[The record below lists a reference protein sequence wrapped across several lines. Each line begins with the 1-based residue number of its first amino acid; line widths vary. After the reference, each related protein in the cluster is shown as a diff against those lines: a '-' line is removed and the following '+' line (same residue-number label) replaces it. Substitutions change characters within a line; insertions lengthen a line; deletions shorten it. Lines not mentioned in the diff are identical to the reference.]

1 MRLAAV
7 FIMGFMATGCVAMA
21 DFTAL
26 RDEVFLVKVDNR
38 KLKETEEGLRKRLE
52 EQERALK
59 ASEVRQQGLEEQI
72 RVLEAQSRRLEAFT
86 GRREDIEVKPPASIP
101 IPEIKGFDPTVMPPP
116 PPPPSPAPGS
126 TVLTPTAA
134 YNQAYNDYLQGNYD
148 LAVAG
153 FEAFLSQFPGTSLTA
168 HAQYWIGEA
177 YFNKREYLKA
187 LNAYDR
193 VLGDNPTSDK
203 AAGALYK
210 AGAAYAALEDKAKAR
225 VFLKRVIEEYPQ
237 SEEANLAKQ
246 RLADLR

>member
-7 FIMGFMATGCVAMA
+7 FMVGFMGSGCVAVA
-21 DFTAL
+21 DFAAL

-38 KLKETEEGLRKRLE
+38 KLKETQEGLRKRLE

-59 ASEVRQQGLEEQI
+59 ATEVRQQGLEEQI
-72 RVLEAQSRRLEAFT
+72 RVLEAQSRRLEALT
-86 GRREDIEVKPPASIP
+86 ARSEGAEIKPPAKIP
-101 IPEIKGFDPTVMPPP
+101 SLEIPGSGQAVKPLPSLPPP
-116 PPPPSPAPGS
+116 PAGS
-126 TVLTPTAA
+126 AGLTPTAA

-153 FEAFLSQFPGTSLTA
+153 FEAFLNQFPDTSLTA

-177 YFNKREYLKA
+177 YFNKKEYMNA
-187 LNAYDR
+187 LHAYDR
-193 VLGDNPTSDK
+193 VLADYPTSDK
-203 AAGALYK
+203 IAAALYK
-210 AGAAYAALEDKAKAR
+210 TGATYAELENKAKAR
-225 VFLKRVIEEYPQ
+225 DFLKRVIEEYPQ

>member
-1 MRLAAV
+1 MRLSAIFMV
-7 FIMGFMATGCVAMA
+7 GFMATGCVAVA

-38 KLKETEEGLRKRLE
+38 RLKETEEGLRKRLE

-59 ASEVRQQGLEEQI
+59 AAEIRQQGLEEQI
-72 RVLEAQSRRLEAFT
+72 RVLEARSRRLEALAAPKEAT
-86 GRREDIEVKPPASIP
+86 EVKPPAKIP
-101 IPEIKGFDPTVMPPP
+101 SQEITTSRPAVTPPP
-116 PPPPSPAPGS
+116 PPPAGS
-126 TVLTPTAA
+126 ASLSPTAA

-153 FEAFLSQFPGTSLTA
+153 FEGFLSQFPGTSLTA

-177 YFNKREYLKA
+177 YFNKKEYLNA

-193 VLGDNPTSDK
+193 VLADYPTSDK

-210 AGAAYAALEDKAKAR
+210 TGAAYAELEDKAKAR
-225 VFLKRVIEEYPQ
+225 VFLKRVIEEHPQ

>member
-1 MRLAAV
+1 MRLSAIV
-7 FIMGFMATGCVAMA
+7 LVGFMATGCVAVA

-59 ASEVRQQGLEEQI
+59 AAEIRQQGLEEQI
-72 RVLEAQSRRLEAFT
+72 RVLEAQSRRLEALT
-86 GRREDIEVKPPASIP
+86 ARPEDTEVKPPAKIP
-101 IPEIKGFDPTVMPPP
+101 SLEITASRPAVT
-116 PPPPSPAPGS
+116 PPSPPPAGS
-126 TVLTPTAA
+126 SSLSPTAA

-177 YFNKREYLKA
+177 YFNKKEYLNA

-193 VLGDNPTSDK
+193 VLADYPTSDK

-210 AGAAYAALEDKAKAR
+210 TGAAYAELEDKAKAR
-225 VFLKRVIEEYPQ
+225 VFLKRVIEEHPQ

>member
-1 MRLAAV
+1 MRLSAIFMV
-7 FIMGFMATGCVAMA
+7 GFMATGCVAVA

-59 ASEVRQQGLEEQI
+59 AAEIRQQAFEEQI
-72 RVLEAQSRRLEAFT
+72 RVLEAQSRRLEALT
-86 GRREDIEVKPPASIP
+86 GRREDTEVKPPTKIPSLEITASAP
-101 IPEIKGFDPTVMPPP
+101 AVTPPP
-116 PPPPSPAPGS
+116 PPAGS
-126 TVLTPTAA
+126 AGLTPTAA

-177 YFNKREYLKA
+177 YFNKKEYIKA

-193 VLGDNPTSDK
+193 VLADYPTSDK

-210 AGAAYAALEDKAKAR
+210 TGAAYAELEDKAKAR
-225 VFLKRVIEEYPQ
+225 VFLKRVIEEHPQ

>member
-1 MRLAAV
+1 MRLSAIFMV
-7 FIMGFMATGCVAMA
+7 GFLATGCVAVA

-26 RDEVFLVKVDNR
+26 RDEVFLVKVENR
-38 KLKETEEGLRKRLE
+38 KIKETEEGLRKRLE

-59 ASEVRQQGLEEQI
+59 AAEIRQQGLQEQI
-72 RVLEAQSRRLEAFT
+72 RVLEAQSRRLEALT
-86 GRREDIEVKPPASIP
+86 ARREDTEVKPPAKIP
-101 IPEIKGFDPTVMPPP
+101 SLEITASDPAVTPPP
-116 PPPPSPAPGS
+116 PPTGS
-126 TVLTPTAA
+126 GSLTPTAA
-134 YNQAYNDYLQGNYD
+134 YNQAYNDYMQGNYD

-177 YFNKREYLKA
+177 YFNKKEYINA

-193 VLGDNPTSDK
+193 VLADYPTSDK

-210 AGAAYAALEDKAKAR
+210 TGAVYAELEDKPKAR
-225 VFLKRVIEEYPQ
+225 VFLKRVIEEHPQ